1 MAFRRRFAAQLAGRT
16 VTLFAVT
23 LATAVLAAWGRAPTM
38 TLLAVLCVVAAFAW
52 LWSAVDQGNADL
64 ARFVTAL
71 ERGDL
76 TQSFLR
82 PTRGSHFDEAGA
94 AYERAL
100 ARLRDERSAGAASTL
115 FAQAVSDSSPVPL
128 LVLGPDD
135 QVTLNNKAA
144 RELLGRAGEIGM
156 STLRARDPVFAA
168 DLAAVAPGTSRL
180 SRLVS
185 GGIPQRVSLDA
196 TLVNVANR
204 ARRIVAVRIIQPELD
219 RAELAAQV
227 DLVRVLTHEI
237 MNSLTPVV
245 SLAATADRLM
255 SALTPTMGSGLAP
268 GVTDAQLATA
278 ALARRA
284 AELERFVESY
294 KGFSEAPVLKRERI
308 ATALWLNDV
317 LRLFCASSLAA
328 SVDVDLSLPPGLPSI
343 DGDAALLT
351 QVMINL
357 LKNAAEATGAGGS
370 ISVTAAGVV
379 SRGIRI
385 AVADTGPGIAPQ
397 LREDVFLPFFTTK
410 QSGTGIGLSF
420 ARQIV
425 LLHGGQIAI
434 AEGSPSKI
442 EMLLPTCEC

>member
-245 SLAATADRLM
+245 SLAATADRMM
-255 SALTPTMGSGLAP
+255 SVLAPGLAP
-268 GVTDAQLATA
+268 GVADAQLATA

-294 KGFSEAPVLKRERI
+294 KGFSETPVLKRERI
-308 ATALWLNDV
+308 ATALWLEDV
-317 LRLFCASSLAA
+317 LRLFRASPLAA
-328 SVDVDLSLPPGLPSI
+328 SVDIDLSLPSGLPAI

-351 QVMINL
+351 QVMVNL

-370 ISVTAAGVV
+370 ISVTAADIV
-379 SRGIRI
+379 SRGVGI
-385 AVADTGPGIAPQ
+385 AVADTGTGIAPQ

-410 QSGTGIGLSF
+410 RSGTGIGLSF

-434 AEGSPSKI
+434 AEGSSSKI
-442 EMLLPTCEC
+442 EMLLPTCGS